1 MRKLN
6 NISTKKSKR
15 EKREISEDIRKLMSI
30 NFKDYNYSQFE
41 DISLSKQLENDNSE
55 KAPKN
60 SHLESMAIIAQKYS
74 IIQEIDDIKI

>member
-1 MRKLN
+1 MCL
-6 NISTKKSKR
+6 
-15 EKREISEDIRKLMSI
+15 

-60 SHLESMAIIAQKYS
+60 SHLESMARVAQKYNVV
-74 IIQEIDDIKI
+74 QEIDDVKL